1 MQTRG
6 HKLAVRKKSKAKERT
21 PKNHVVKKA
30 ASGRATAKK
39 VQPRKTISMDL
50 SLLSAELITRDYR
63 DVCLA
68 CVLDVMTRHLG
79 LPLPKAQMEVRR
91 YVPSLGELRTKD
103 LSRPFFVRVGESD
116 SCPYCGAVAK
126 WHTRLTIYRIEST
139 KSTDVQRRVLL
150 KSLPEAVFVV
160 LEEKAT
166 QQDAFY
172 QWVERISASLDLDDP
187 RWLFEVSRHYLAR
200 KEPKIDWDA
209 LFGQVRSI
217 RRSRRLETGY
227 AVDQNRLFLAPLLF
241 DELLLVQYLVS
252 RAHRSGG
259 LTLEGRYTLPELF
272 ARLRKSGYLR
282 AAGVEARNPSD
293 AFEQMLT
300 HLGGGD
306 TAQRFYYV
314 VDRRDLLERIKV
326 LKDLRVPRAKQSRV

>member
-1 MQTRG
+1 M
-6 HKLAVRKKSKAKERT
+6 AVRKKSKAKERN
-21 PKNHVVKKA
+21 PKKHVVKKTA
-30 ASGRATAKK
+30 APKAPAKMR
-39 VQPRKTISMDL
+39 QPRKKISMDL
-50 SLLSAELITRDYR
+50 SLLPAELITREYR

-79 LPLPKAQMEVRR
+79 LPLSKAQMEVRR
-91 YVPSLGELRTKD
+91 YVPSLEELRAKD
-103 LSRPFFVRVGESD
+103 LTRPFFVRAGEGD
-116 SCPYCGAVAK
+116 SCPYCGAASK

-139 KSTDVQRRVLL
+139 KSTDVQRRALL
-150 KSLPEAVFVV
+150 KSLPEAEFVV

-166 QQDAFY
+166 RQDAFY
-172 QWVERISASLDLDDP
+172 QWVERISASLDLDNP
-187 RWLFEVSRHYLAR
+187 HWLFDVSRHYLAR
-200 KEPKIDWDA
+200 KEPKTDWDA

-217 RRSRRLETGY
+217 RRSRLLETGY
-227 AVDQNRLFLAPLLF
+227 AIDQNRLFLARFLF

-259 LTLEGRYTLPELF
+259 LTLEGRYTLHELF

-282 AAGVEARNPSD
+282 AAGVEARNPGD
-293 AFEQMLT
+293 AFEQMLM

-314 VDRRDLLERIKV
+314 VDRRDLLDRIKV
-326 LKDLRVPRAKQSRV
+326 LKDLRVPKAKQSSV

>member
-1 MQTRG
+1 
-6 HKLAVRKKSKAKERT
+6 LAVKKKSKAKERT
-21 PKNHVVKKA
+21 PKKHAVKKA

-39 VQPRKTISMDL
+39 RQPRKAISIDL
-50 SLLSAELITRDYR
+50 SLLPAELITTEYR

-79 LPLPKAQMEVRR
+79 LSLPKAQTEVRR
-91 YVPSLGELRTKD
+91 YVPSLEELRAKD
-103 LSRPFFVRVGESD
+103 LSRPFFVRAGENT
-116 SCPYCGAVAK
+116 SCPYCGAASK
-126 WHTRLTIYRIEST
+126 WHTRLTIYLIEST
-139 KSTDVQRRVLL
+139 KSTDVQRRALL

-200 KEPKIDWDA
+200 KEPKTDWDA

-217 RRSRRLETGY
+217 RRSRLLETGY
-227 AVDQNRLFLAPLLF
+227 AIDQNRLFLARFLF

-259 LTLEGRYTLPELF
+259 LTLEGRYTLHELF

-282 AAGVEARNPSD
+282 DAGVEGRNPSD

-314 VDRRDLLERIKV
+314 VDRRDLLDRIKV

>member
-1 MQTRG
+1 
-6 HKLAVRKKSKAKERT
+6 LATRKKSKAKERT
-21 PKNHVVKKA
+21 PKKHVVKKVA
-30 ASGRATAKK
+30 RPGATAKK
-39 VQPRKTISMDL
+39 SQPRKTISPDL
-50 SLLSAELITRDYR
+50 SLLPAELVTREDR

-68 CVLDVMTRHLG
+68 CVLDVLTRHLG
-79 LPLPKAQMEVRR
+79 LSLPKAQMEIRR
-91 YVPSLGELRTKD
+91 YAPSLEELRTKD
-103 LSRPFFVRVGESD
+103 LSRPFFVRAGESD
-116 SCPYCGAVAK
+116 PCPYCGAVTK
-126 WHTRLTIYRIEST
+126 WHARLTIYRIESR
-139 KSTDVQRRVLL
+139 KSTDAQRRVLL
-150 KSLPEAVFVV
+150 KSLPESGFVV

-172 QWVERISASLDLDDP
+172 QWVERISAGLDLDDP

-200 KEPKIDWDA
+200 QEPKTDWDA
-209 LFGQVRSI
+209 LFAQVRSI
-217 RRSRRLETGY
+217 RRSRLLETGY
-227 AVDQNRLFLAPLLF
+227 AIDQNRLFLARFLF

-259 LTLEGRYTLPELF
+259 LTLEGRYTLHELF
-272 ARLRKSGYLR
+272 TRLRKSGYLR
-282 AAGVEARNPSD
+282 SAGVDVHSPAD

-314 VDRRDLLERIKV
+314 VDRRNLLDRIKA